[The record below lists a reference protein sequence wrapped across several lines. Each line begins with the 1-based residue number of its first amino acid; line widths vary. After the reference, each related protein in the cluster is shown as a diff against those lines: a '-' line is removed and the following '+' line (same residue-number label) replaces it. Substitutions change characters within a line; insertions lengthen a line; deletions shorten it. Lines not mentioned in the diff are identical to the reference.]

1 MTNLAMTVLL
11 ALCQKM
17 IQALFQVMPL
27 LTVMTRN
34 QLIAIFVNKCRNG
47 KCLLVSIL
55 RGIMKEKTLVL
66 KLLTLVLCLEMFPT
80 LEMAQEMY
88 QTKCPTLVMCL
99 EMFIALEMCLSKL
112 TYNLAQEM
120 NQEMCQEMSELNT
133 NSSKEMHQQL
143 HHNSIRGA
151 PTPYSPSLK

>member
-1 MTNLAMTVLL
+1 
-11 ALCQKM
+11 M
-17 IQALFQVMPL
+17 ILK
-27 LTVMTRN
+27 RSC
-34 QLIAIFVNKCRNG
+34 KCRKG

-55 RGIMKEKTLVL
+55 KGIMKERTLVW

-120 NQEMCQEMSELNT
+120 CQEMSELNT
-133 NSSKEMHQQL
+133 NLSKEMHQQL

>member
-55 RGIMKEKTLVL
+55 RGIMKERTLVL

-88 QTKCPTLVMCL
+88 QTKCPTLVMC
-99 EMFIALEMCLSKL
+99 
-112 TYNLAQEM
+112 
-120 NQEMCQEMSELNT
+120 QEMSELNT
-133 NSSKEMHQQL
+133 NLSKEMHQQL

>member
-1 MTNLAMTVLL
+1 
-11 ALCQKM
+11 M
-17 IQALFQVMPL
+17 ILK
-27 LTVMTRN
+27 RSC
-34 QLIAIFVNKCRNG
+34 KCRNG

-55 RGIMKEKTLVL
+55 RGIMKEKTLVW

-99 EMFIALEMCLSKL
+99 EMFI
-112 TYNLAQEM
+112 T
-120 NQEMCQEMSELNT
+120 QEMCQGMSELNT
-133 NSSKEMHQQL
+133 ILSKEMHQQL

-151 PTPYSPSLK
+151 PTPYSPSLKRGCSPGTQSSMINPP